1 VKASLLLLILF
12 LIALGGCI
20 TTRSLKD
27 GEKLL
32 YKQNIKGRE
41 ASKKFAMQN
50 SITLKPNVRTPVLGP
65 IGAYLY
71 EQGFE
76 SLDTAILNKR
86 IRSFELRIDEKILQA
101 TLDGKKT
108 AGLEK
113 GKERRITRL
122 NKKMIDGNFLMK
134 TGTPLA
140 IYDSLKIEASR
151 QNIKDYL
158 NSKGFFEAQVRV
170 EYKEKNKKVFQN
182 FIIIEGQRSFIERLD
197 YKTEDS
203 EISTLLESNEA
214 VSFLQEGEFY
224 DRENIDLERKR
235 INDLLRNNGYFDFS
249 ERFVSFEVFFN
260 EGDPAWSISTV
271 INKPIS
277 TENHKAYEI
286 DSVIF
291 FSTGLDLFENES
303 EREGIHYSLGTS
315 KYSTKILDTRLLI
328 RPNES
333 YNYEKLVLTQRQLLS
348 MDMFRFVNINFDS
361 TTVKNK
367 FLAKIQTGPLQK
379 FQLTHEVGLNVS
391 EGFPGPF
398 YNLSLKNR
406 NTFKGLEIFQ
416 LNGFIGMEGVASVT
430 DQSGIYKSFKYGING
445 SLTFPWFLTSFNSR
459 NLNLKTFNPRSAI
472 SMGFAYTDR
481 PEYIRSNVNATI
493 SYNWQNIDG
502 SRNYSFKLA
511 DVNLIDTV
519 KIDPEFKKQL
529 DLLESQGNTLF
540 LAFNPSFVSS
550 SSFNATYN
558 FDYANLV
565 KPSSYLRW
573 FAESGGTLYD
583 VFGTALLKNN
593 NYEFYQYVKLQAD
606 YRRYWPLRNKSSVV
620 LRMNA
625 GLAEPYG
632 DNKTMPYEKF
642 FFTGGSN
649 SNRAWSPR
657 RLGPGSAYP
666 YLIDSEGNNVLDENG
681 DFVPNRKNYQFE
693 QPGEVLIEMNLE
705 YRTKVVG
712 FLDWAF
718 FADVGNIWRAQA
730 TFEPEPGETVGISPG
745 SSFALNR
752 FYKELAIGLGTG
764 VRLDFSFLVF
774 RLDIGHK
781 VRDPRYDIGDRWLK
795 PFGRS
800 GQTIWNIAVGYP
812 F

>member
-1 VKASLLLLILF
+1 M
-12 LIALGGCI
+12 
-20 TTRSLKD
+20 KD

-32 YKQNIKGRE
+32 YKQSIQGRE

-50 SITLKPNVRTPVLGP
+50 FITLKPNVRTPVLGP

-71 EQGFE
+71 EQGYNN
-76 SLDTAILNKR
+76 LDTAALNER
-86 IRSFELRIDEKILQA
+86 IRLFRLRIDNKVLEETEGSKRA
-101 TLDGKKT
+101 KR
-108 AGLEK
+108 LEK
-113 GKERRITRL
+113 RKVRRVTRL
-122 NKKMIDGNFLMK
+122 SKKMSEGTFLMK
-134 TGTPLA
+134 AGTPLA
-140 IYDSLKIEASR
+140 IYDSAEIEFSR
-151 QNIKDYL
+151 QNIKTYL
-158 NSKGFFEAQVRV
+158 NSKGFREAEVVV
-170 EYKEKNKKVFQN
+170 EYAEKNKKVFQK
-182 FIIIEGQRSFIERLD
+182 FYIFEGDRSFIDSLN
-197 YKTEDS
+197 YKTDDP
-203 EISTLLESNEA
+203 EIDRLLDASQEN
-214 VSFLQEGEFY
+214 SFLQKGDFY
-224 DRENIDLERKR
+224 DRENVNLERKR
-235 INDLLRNNGYFDFS
+235 INNLLRNNGYFDFS
-249 ERFVSFEVFFN
+249 ERFVTFEVLFN
-260 EGDPAWSISTV
+260 EGSPAWIISTI
-271 INKPIS
+271 INKPPAGK
-277 TENHKAYEI
+277 NHKAFEI

-291 FSTGLDLFENES
+291 FSTGQDLASNEQQ
-303 EREGIHYSLGTS
+303 REGIHYSLGTS
-315 KYSTKILDTRLLI
+315 EYSTKILDTRLNI

-333 YNYEKLVLTQRQLLS
+333 YSYEKLVLTQRQLLS
-348 MDMFRFVNINFDS
+348 MDMFRFVNINYDS
-361 TTVKNK
+361 TSVSNN
-367 FLAKIQTGPLQK
+367 FLAKIQTAPLQK

-416 LNGFIGMEGVASVT
+416 LNGFIGLEGVAPVS
-430 DQSGIYKSFKYGING
+430 DQDGIYRSFQYGANA
-445 SLTFPWFLTSFNSR
+445 SVTFPWFLTPFNSR
-459 NLNLKTFNPRSAI
+459 DLNFKTFNPRSAVSI
-472 SMGFAYTDR
+472 GFAYTDR
-481 PEYIRSNVNATI
+481 PEYIRSNLNATF
-493 SYNWQNIDG
+493 SYNWQNIEG
-502 SRNYSFKLA
+502 SRNYTFKVA

-573 FAESGGTLYD
+573 FAESGGTLYGLL
-583 VFGTALLKNN
+583 GTGLLNNN
-593 NYEFYQYVKLQAD
+593 NYEFYQFLKLQAD
-606 YRRYWPLRNKSSVV
+606 YRRYWPLKNNSSVV
-620 LRMNA
+620 LRLN
-625 GLAEPYG
+625 GGVAEPYG
-632 DNKTMPYEKF
+632 ANKTMPYEKF

-657 RLGPGSAYP
+657 RLGPGSAFP
-666 YLIDSEGNNVLDENG
+666 YLLDADGNNVLDENG
-681 DFVPNRKNYQFE
+681 DFVPDRKNYKFE

-718 FADVGNIWRAQA
+718 FLDVGNIWRANA
-730 TFEPEPGETVGISPG
+730 LTEPAPGETVGISPG
-745 SSFALNR
+745 SSFAFNR

-781 VRDPRYDIGDRWLK
+781 IRDPRYDLGDRWLK